1 MPTPRALDPDRPFRT
16 LTAIAVPRRP
26 RTPAVSWA
34 DLDVDQ
40 DELAWREQAA
50 CRDHRAP
57 EVFFPDPGGQA
68 AETVAAAKQRCA
80 LCPVRA
86 ACLAYAL
93 ARKERFGVW
102 GGLTERERRPL
113 LRGRRPRSKSGH
125 RDREVAR
132 LTRLGLTAAE
142 IAERLGITPR
152 TVVRSRARGRLDHQS
167 GDVKES

>member
-1 MPTPRALDPDRPFRT
+1 MPTPRTLDPDRPFRT
-16 LTAIAVPRRP
+16 LTATAVPRRP
-26 RTPAVSWA
+26 RTPVVSWA
-34 DLDVDQ
+34 DLDVDR
-40 DELAWREQAA
+40 DELAWRDRAA
-50 CRDHRAP
+50 CRDDAEP

-68 AETVAAAKQRCA
+68 TETVAAAKQRCA
-80 LCPVRA
+80 LCPARA

-102 GGLTERERRPL
+102 GGLTERERRAL

-152 TVVRSRARGRLDHQS
+152 TVVRSRARGRLDHQP